1 MSLINEVLRDLEANR
16 PNDHARQN
24 LQREIRALPAIDSPR
39 RGRRA
44 MLWGLLVLALGAVT
58 FSLATYWPMT
68 AASVQSPVAVPVNNP
83 LPIPVP
89 EASPSQPM
97 ADNLLLP
104 QGGASGQV
112 SISDIPDSLVAAVAP
127 LPAVMSPAA
136 KPVALRT
143 PEPAPAALAPVA
155 ATATPMT
162 AVAASEP
169 VQKIEKK
176 PPQNVPRDP
185 VELELHKAET
195 AVAEGR
201 PDEAAAIL
209 LQALERDRRSVPLRQ
224 ALVRTLLAQKRFDEA
239 MNRLSIGLNLMPE
252 QTGWALT
259 LARLH
264 LDRNDLPAAVR
275 TLENSRA
282 YANSNADYAGFFG
295 YLKSRQGEQRE
306 AGAYYLQAARLAPQE
321 GRWWLGLGLALAADG
336 KSVESR
342 EAMRRALA
350 SGSLSADLRQL
361 AEQQVPAAPA
371 GN

>member
-1 MSLINEVLRDLEANR
+1 
-16 PNDHARQN
+16 
-24 LQREIRALPAIDSPR
+24 
-39 RGRRA
+39 
-44 MLWGLLVLALGAVT
+44 
-58 FSLATYWPMT
+58 
-68 AASVQSPVAVPVNNP
+68 
-83 LPIPVP
+83 
-89 EASPSQPM
+89 
-97 ADNLLLP
+97 
-104 QGGASGQV
+104 
-112 SISDIPDSLVAAVAP
+112 
-127 LPAVMSPAA
+127 
-136 KPVALRT
+136 
-143 PEPAPAALAPVA
+143 
-155 ATATPMT
+155 
-162 AVAASEP
+162 
-169 VQKIEKK
+169 
-176 PPQNVPRDP
+176 
-185 VELELHKAET
+185 
-195 AVAEGR
+195 
-201 PDEAAAIL
+201 
-209 LQALERDRRSVPLRQ
+209 
-224 ALVRTLLAQKRFDEA
+224 LLAQKRFDEA